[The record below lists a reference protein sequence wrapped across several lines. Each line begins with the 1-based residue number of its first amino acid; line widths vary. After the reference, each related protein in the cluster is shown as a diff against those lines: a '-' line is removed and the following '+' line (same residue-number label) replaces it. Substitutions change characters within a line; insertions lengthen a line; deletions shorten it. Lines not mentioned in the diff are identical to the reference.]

1 MVYIR
6 QLVSSRSVLIT
17 KINCHFHKVAPPIS
31 NRFALSNHKRAE
43 SIPCAGYRVQRPQAQ
58 RPNGHSWQLLRCS
71 KHIHDTPSTWHKQ
84 APSSKHMAQANIK
97 LQAHGTSK
105 HQAPSTWH
113 AACLPRGET
122 RCPHSAEYWQDGGP
136 RSSSGH
142 ATEFAECVCR
152 SKFPPPHMY
161 LVVAGQWNF
170 MVYRC
175 SDQIGSAYNAALSTL
190 SYLVRARLGNRSF
203 RHILSSKNLDTLFL
217 VGQVRCT
224 K

>member
-1 MVYIR
+1 M
-6 QLVSSRSVLIT
+6 T
-17 KINCHFHKVAPPIS
+17 KINCHSHKVAPPIS

-43 SIPCAGYRVQRPQAQ
+43 SLPCAGYRVHRPQAQ

-71 KHIHDTPSTWHKQ
+71 KHIV
-84 APSSKHMAQANIK
+84 

-105 HQAPSTWH
+105 HQAPSTWN

-122 RCPHSAEYWQDGGP
+122 RCPHSAEYWQAGGP
-136 RSSSGH
+136 LSSSGH
-142 ATEFAECVCR
+142 ATEFAECVSR

-175 SDQIGSAYNAALSTL
+175 DQIGSAYNAALSTL
-190 SYLVRARLGNRSF
+190 SYLVRARLGNATA
-203 RHILSSKNLDTLFL
+203 LSGISCRAKTWTHFSWWA
-217 VGQVRCT
+217 RCT
-224 K
+224 E